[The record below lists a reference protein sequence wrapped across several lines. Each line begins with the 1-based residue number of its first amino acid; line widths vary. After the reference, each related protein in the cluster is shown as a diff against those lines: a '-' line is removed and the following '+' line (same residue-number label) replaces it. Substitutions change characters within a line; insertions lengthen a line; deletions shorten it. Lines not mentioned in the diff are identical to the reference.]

1 MASRAGNGNFQTQ
14 SSLEPSS
21 RALREIQPDGAE
33 HPLSEGSVL
42 GLTGEALANLVKDA
56 AIAADLGDGF
66 SGHSGRIGMARR
78 VVAAGALIAAV
89 QHQGRWHHSDTWW
102 LGTPGVSGRGG
113 PQVAE
118 LTYTLQA
125 PDSP

>member
-1 MASRAGNGNFQTQ
+1 M
-14 SSLEPSS
+14 
-21 RALREIQPDGAE
+21 
-33 HPLSEGSVL
+33 L
-42 GLTGEALANLVKDA
+42 GLTGEALANLVKDVA
-56 AIAADLGDGF
+56 KAADLGDGF

-78 VVAAGALIAAV
+78 MVAAGAPNTTV
-89 QHQGRWHHSDTWW
+89 QRQVAGATATWW
-102 LGTPGVSGRGG
+102 PGTPGVSGRVG

>member
-1 MASRAGNGNFQTQ
+1 M
-14 SSLEPSS
+14 
-21 RALREIQPDGAE
+21 
-33 HPLSEGSVL
+33 
-42 GLTGEALANLVKDA
+42 GLTGKALANLVKDA
-56 AIAADLGDGF
+56 AKAADLGDGF

-78 VVAAGALIAAV
+78 VVAAGALIAAFSTRAD
-89 QHQGRWHHSDTWW
+89 GTTATWW
-102 LGTPGVSGRGG
+102 PGTPGVSGRGG